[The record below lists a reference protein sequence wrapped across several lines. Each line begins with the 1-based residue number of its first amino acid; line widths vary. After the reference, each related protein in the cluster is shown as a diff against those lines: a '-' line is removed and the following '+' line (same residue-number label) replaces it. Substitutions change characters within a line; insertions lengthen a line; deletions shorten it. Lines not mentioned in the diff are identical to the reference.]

1 MKYLV
6 CYDIQENRIRN
17 KVAKLLESHAIRIQY
32 SVFLGDFTENEAKAL
47 RQELLAITEN
57 SEERTLMMTPI
68 CANCSARMWQ
78 VGKYKEETRCC
89 IVA

>member
-17 KVAKLLESHAIRIQY
+17 KVAKLLESHAMRIQY

-47 RQELLAITEN
+47 RQELLAITEK

-68 CANCSARMWQ
+68 CGNCSARMWQ
-78 VGKYKEETRCC
+78 VGKHAEEVGCC